1 MKMTKALLL
10 ASASVMVLGFGAT
23 SAKAF
28 DDVDWEWNKVVTSIE
43 NITINVDDTF
53 DISGLVEVEKIQMNI
68 GDVVATS
75 VVTRIDN
82 NAAGDMEGENGGV
95 VQIDETFTFVTTT
108 DDSLDPSIVLPAGP
122 NEGNGDGPLSGE
134 LLGDT
139 LDEGSDEL
147 TLTFRA
153 FGEVEFEP
161 SEINVKDAVD
171 LPLVESVATAVANN
185 QSIESTVAVNLHDAQ
200 YNMGGFDSLF
210 GGDDVILRSTGNVAA
225 IDEDDTEFGTGNSHT
240 DILIAGVLGGL
251 LGVIEPGQV
260 SATSEVRDILNAQID
275 SDATAVGNN
284 LSVEVNAATPGDAFL
299 IADLTQFNY
308 ADVTASSTVADIDV
322 NDYSNLGALEGALV
336 SSVAT
341 AIGNNVS
348 ITVNSPAVEPV
359 GE

>member
-28 DDVDWEWNKVVTSIE
+28 DDVDWEWNKTVTSIE

-53 DISGLVEVEKIQMNI
+53 DISGLVEVEKIQMNV

-82 NAAGDMEGENGGV
+82 NAAGDTGGDNGGV

-108 DDSLDPSIVLPAGP
+108 DDSVDPSIVLPAGP

-171 LPLVESVATAVANN
+171 LPLVESIATAVANN

-200 YNMGGFDSLF
+200 FNMGGLGFND
-210 GGDDVILRSTGNVAA
+210 GGILRSTNDVVAV
-225 IDEDDTEFGTGNSHT
+225 DEDDSDLLTGNSHT
-240 DILIAGVLGGL
+240 DILIAATLGGL
-251 LGVIEPGQV
+251 LGVVQPGEV

-284 LSVEVNAATPGDAFL
+284 LSVEVNASTPGDAFL

-308 ADVTASSTVADIDV
+308 ADVSASSTVADINV
-322 NDYSNLGALEGALV
+322 NDYSNLGVLEGALV

-341 AIGNNVS
+341 AVGNNVS
-348 ITVNSPAVEPV
+348 ITVNSPAVESV